1 MSDSTPVLLPETL
14 QHILSF
20 LRFNQIPTLLSLLRV
35 SKTLYQLTVPILYQN
50 PFILVRNHKGWSEE
64 EKTQRLVILLQL
76 FLSELDPALRELLPP
91 CIAEDYDEDEDE
103 DEDNDINQGALT
115 EARLIKN
122 REYFYYYR
130 IQDHSFLATD
140 AIPRLFG
147 TFTRSQSLSVL
158 AKLDEVFLKHC
169 GVRAQSICLATTRM
183 QVFNN
188 AIPLLPNLRRL
199 EIHHIHDLSES
210 ALNEVVE
217 WVKTHNKMHGT
228 LRELQLGGSTDFG
241 EYDVCHQ
248 QELVQI
254 PQAFQSLCVLS
265 TRSWSKAWAMIDQ
278 IPLES
283 LDRLAMDYGDA
294 DEHRH
299 DFNFLLRCR
308 SLKVLDIFVPA
319 SDTFEC
325 VAELF
330 MPQYEFDSD
339 VLSVS
344 PPLSLSPLM
353 LNPKTAAV
361 ASSAMLPPV
370 ERLYIS
376 GDHINLRNALEDA
389 AVGLSQSLRILKAT
403 SVTRYEV
410 LAPSLTWAR
419 PLPIQM
425 PFLCELQL
433 QGDIGLEFHFSLLR
447 CCPNLVSF
455 KLMVNG
461 MKSCTQEDN
470 SIDEILSLHKLQT
483 LQLLGRW
490 ELSMDFIRGI
500 ASNLTALKILDLA
513 RCFGVGLDETMEAVQ
528 GMKFLWR
535 VGWDMDEVEDDDE
548 VLARWQERAPG
559 IRIGFI
565 NWDEYFV

>member
-1 MSDSTPVLLPETL
+1 MSSSKPVLLPEAL
-14 QHILSF
+14 QHVLSF
-20 LRFNQIPTLLSLLRV
+20 LRFNQVPTLLSLLRV
-35 SKTLYQLTVPILYQN
+35 SKTLYQLTIPILYQN
-50 PFILVRNHKGWSEE
+50 PFILVRNHKRWSEE
-64 EKTQRLVILLQL
+64 EKTQRLVILLRL

-91 CIAEDYDEDEDE
+91 CIAEDYDYDEDE
-103 DEDNDINQGALT
+103 DEDRNQGALAGTRLT
-115 EARLIKN
+115 ENK
-122 REYFYYYR
+122 EHFYYYR
-130 IQDHSFLATD
+130 IHDHSFLAAD

-147 TFTRSQSLSVL
+147 TFTRSHSLSVL
-158 AKLDEVFLKHC
+158 ATLDEVFLKHC

-199 EIHHIHDLSES
+199 EIQRIHDLSES
-210 ALNEVVE
+210 ALKEVVE
-217 WVKTHNKMHGT
+217 WIRAHNRMHGT
-228 LRELQLGGSTDFG
+228 LRELQLGGSTEFG
-241 EYDVCHQ
+241 DYDVCYQ
-248 QELVQI
+248 EELVQI
-254 PQAFQSLCVLS
+254 PQAFQSLYVLS

-283 LDRLAMDYGDA
+283 LDRLAMDYGDI
-294 DEHRH
+294 EHRQ
-299 DFNFLLRCR
+299 DFDFLLRCR
-308 SLKVLDIFVPA
+308 SLKVLDLFVPA
-319 SDTFEC
+319 FNTFEC
-325 VAELF
+325 ITKLF
-330 MPQYEFDSD
+330 KSQYKFDSD
-339 VLSVS
+339 DLSLS
-344 PPLSLSPLM
+344 PPLSLSPLT

-361 ASSAMLPPV
+361 ASSAVLPPV

-403 SVTRYEV
+403 SVTRHEV
-410 LAPSLTWAR
+410 LTPSLTWAR

-425 PFLCELQL
+425 PFLYELQL

-447 CCPNLVSF
+447 CCPNLVSL

-461 MKSCTQEDN
+461 MKSCTQEN
-470 SIDEILSLHKLQT
+470 NPIDEILSLHKLQT

-490 ELSMDFIRGI
+490 QLSMDFIRGI
-500 ASNLTALKILDLA
+500 ASNLTAMKILDLA

-535 VGWDMDEVEDDDE
+535 VGWDMDEVEDEDE

-565 NWDEYFV
+565 DWDEYFA